1 MYTVSAYDDMV
12 CDYEVVFEGTLNE
25 CRDYVQGDDECDD
38 YIITA
43 PDGFTTVE

>member
-1 MYTVSAYDDMV
+1 MYTVYAYDDMV
-12 CDYEVVFEGTLNE
+12 CDYEVVFEGTLEE